1 VFTGLVEELGQVR
14 RIQPSGSFQRLEV
27 SARRVL
33 EDARIGDSINING
46 ACQTVVDLDDQGFA
60 VESVAETLK
69 RTTLGQLR
77 GGDLVN
83 LERSLRLQDRLGGHL
98 VLGHI
103 DGIGRIRRLEE
114 RNHAWE
120 LVIESPKE
128 LARYIATKGSV
139 AIDGISLTVVE
150 AAAEG
155 FTVSVIPHT
164 FEHTNLSHRR
174 RDDHVNLE
182 VDLIARY
189 VERLSQS
196 GDPDPGRL
204 TLEGLRQMGY

>member
-1 VFTGLVEELGQVR
+1 MFTGLVEELGQVR
-14 RIQPSGSFQRLEV
+14 RIQQSGSFQRLEI
-27 SARRVL
+27 SAWRVL

-46 ACQTVVDLDDQGFA
+46 ACQTVVDLDDHSFT

-77 GGDLVN
+77 RSDPVN

-98 VLGHI
+98 VLGHV
-103 DGIGRIRRLEE
+103 DGTGRIRRLEK
-114 RNHAWE
+114 RDHAWE
-120 LVIESPKE
+120 LAIEGPKE
-128 LARYIATKGSV
+128 LARYIATKGSI

-150 AAAEG
+150 AIAEG

-164 FEHTNLSHRR
+164 FEHTNLAHRR
-174 RDDHVNLE
+174 RGDHVNLE

-189 VERLSQS
+189 VERLGQS
-196 GDPDPGRL
+196 GDPTSGRL